1 MQSVDKCVEENKK
14 ADDYRLLE
22 PPSGL
27 TYGAGTQGGEA
38 SHTLTLEEM
47 PQHSHPY
54 AELPDGG
61 ETYSWGWGSHHRTN
75 VYMNT
80 EVVAGTAGSNNPVT
94 QQGSA
99 HTTQNR
105 GASKSHNNMP
115 PYLAV
120 YMWRRTA

>member
-1 MQSVDKCVEENKK
+1 MSTNLPKNNKK
-14 ADDYRLLE
+14 ADKHRLLK
-22 PPSGL
+22 PPSSL
-27 TYGAGTQGGEA
+27 TYGAGTTGGEA

-54 AELPDGG
+54 AKLPDGT
-61 ETYSWGWGSHHRTN
+61 ETYSWGWGNQHRTN
-75 VYMNT
+75 VYIQAQ
-80 EVVAGTAGSNNPVT
+80 VAAGTPPSNNAVT
-94 QQGSA
+94 QQNSA

-120 YMWRRTA
+120 YMWKRTA